1 MTWFDYILTIAA
13 PHSRYNA
20 QQWFRYLRKD
30 IEKDISR
37 EQIDELC
44 NNTALSAF
52 QRVSLKAA
60 FTEGSPTR
68 EHILN
73 LNSKV
78 IPNKLSMVMAKYEKR

>member
-1 MTWFDYILTIAA
+1 MTWFDYIVTVAA

-30 IEKDISR
+30 IEKNIPK
-37 EQIDELC
+37 EQIDELY
-44 NNTALSAF
+44 NNAALTAF
-52 QRVSLKAA
+52 QRVSIKAA

-68 EHILN
+68 NHILG

-78 IPNKLSMVMAKYEKR
+78 IPDKLLMVMKKYEN

>member
-1 MTWFDYILTIAA
+1 MTWFDYIVTIAA

-30 IEKDISR
+30 IEKDISK
-37 EQIDELC
+37 EQIDELY

-52 QRVSLKAA
+52 QRISLKAA

-73 LNSKV
+73 LNRKV
-78 IPNKLSMVMAKYEKR
+78 IPNKLLMVMKKYEN

>member
-1 MTWFDYILTIAA
+1 MTWFDYIITVAA

-37 EQIDELC
+37 EQIDELY

-52 QRVSLKAA
+52 QRVPLKAA
-60 FTEGSPTR
+60 FTENSPTR

-78 IPNKLSMVMAKYEKR
+78 FPNKLSMVMGKYEIR